1 MRYYEKTLIKMRI
14 RLDKNKN
21 SMIKLRSTVG
31 AVDFLVIKKALKIKS
46 KNWLTKMLIYDN
58 LIWLSQRAAG
68 RFEKNLEK

>member
-1 MRYYEKTLIKMRI
+1 MRI

-68 RFEKNLEK
+68 RFEKGLDNKRKSS